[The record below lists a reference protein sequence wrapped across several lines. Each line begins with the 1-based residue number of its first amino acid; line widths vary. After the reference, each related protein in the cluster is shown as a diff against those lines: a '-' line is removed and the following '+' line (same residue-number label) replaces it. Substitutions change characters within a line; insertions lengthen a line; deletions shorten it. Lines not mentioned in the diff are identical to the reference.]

1 MKITP
6 IDITNKEFKRT
17 MRGYSTE
24 EVDEFLDEIVEDFEA
39 LYRENAN
46 LKEKIDG
53 FNEKISHYASIEN
66 TIQSTLILAQNTAD
80 STKQQALNEAEAIIR
95 GANERSNMILDKA
108 ADDVELLKREYEKYR
123 QEFASYRRKVR
134 QFMEDQMDNF
144 NMLTEELEKTPK
156 TPLLKVAPPRE
167 DNAIGEEA
175 AQG

>member
-46 LKEKIDG
+46 LKERIDSY
-53 FNEKISHYASIEN
+53 NEKVNHYASIEN

-80 STKQQALNEAEAIIR
+80 STKQQAMNEAEAIIR
-95 GANERSNMILDKA
+95 AANERSNMLLDKA

-123 QEFASYRRKVR
+123 QEFSSYRRKVR
-134 QFMEDQMDNF
+134 QFMEDQMDSF
-144 NMLTEELEKTPK
+144 NMLSEEIDKAPR
-156 TPLLKVAPPRE
+156 TPLLKVAPPRDE
-167 DNAIGEEA
+167 IAIGEEA
-175 AQG
+175 AEG